1 MKARVKFAP
10 IKNETVV
17 VLDESG
23 KVLGTIKR
31 YRVWKRCIVNVPG
44 ILTAAANRGEVTFDN
59 IKQAKEAIIAKAA
72 KQEAKSDR

>member
-1 MKARVKFAP
+1 MIKFAP

-44 ILTAAANRGEVTFDN
+44 ILTAASNPGEVLFDN
-59 IKQAKEAIIAKAA
+59 IAEAKEAIIEKAK
-72 KQEAKSDR
+72 EKSIAS